1 LIKRGRTNKY
11 DQNVGDGITLNNSG
25 LTLNDYWETLRQS
38 MMILEQMTG
47 TSAIESA
54 QVPDRLTAKGAELG
68 MMSADVDMEYLYNAH
83 EYLYQRASHQLLLL
97 AQESKASGNTIRDF
111 IPALGKVNSGFYDV
125 PEEIAY
131 CEYGM
136 YLTRQPG
143 PQEWADFYTDVAIA
157 VKAGSEGSPSGITL
171 ADSAYLREIDNL
183 KQARQILAI
192 RQQIFA
198 RKAGEQAAQVQQ
210 ANNESNAM
218 AAQQRLD
225 MELAK
230 IQAKFQADRE
240 LMILDGQIK
249 AKMGE
254 QASYYDRM
262 NIQLENQVK
271 TQIAEGNNQA
281 EIIKQAVRNIPEKQK
296 VAQKQNEALMFA
308 SVADRANDVKAMEKK
323 EPKKIST

>member
-1 LIKRGRTNKY
+1 
-11 DQNVGDGITLNNSG
+11 
-25 LTLNDYWETLRQS
+25 
-38 MMILEQMTG
+38 
-47 TSAIESA
+47 
-54 QVPDRLTAKGAELG
+54 LTAKGAELG
-68 MMSADVDMEYLYNAH
+68 QMSADIDMKYLYNAH
-83 EYLYQRASHQLLLL
+83 EYLYQRASHQMLLL
-97 AQESKASGNTIRDF
+97 AQESKASGHTIRDF

-143 PQEWADFYTDVAIA
+143 PQEWADFYMDVSIA

-192 RQQIFA
+192 RQQIYA
-198 RKAGEQAAQVQQ
+198 RKFAEQTAQAQQ
-210 ANNESNAM
+210 ANNESAAM
-218 AAQQRLD
+218 AADQRLQ
-225 MELAK
+225 MEIAI

-249 AKMGE
+249 AKIGE
-254 QASYYDRM
+254 QESYYDRM
-262 NIQLENQVK
+262 NLQLENQVK

-296 VAQKQNEALMFA
+296 VAQKQDEALMFA

-323 EPKKIST
+323 KPKKIST